1 MPKEYTRDQYS
12 TAANNFA
19 NRYGYKNIPDHIND
33 VMVSIMYTRD
43 GVQIGGSF
51 VEAVCNNNLH
61 DAISRADKTCTEYIR
76 LLSLC
81 HRFCRVENNGQ

>member
-1 MPKEYTRDQYS
+1 MEYTREKYRD
-12 TAANNFA
+12 AANNFA
-19 NRYGYKNIPDHIND
+19 NRYGYVDIPDHIND
-33 VMVSIMYTRD
+33 VMISIMYTRD
-43 GVQIGGSF
+43 KIQIGGSF

-81 HRFCRVENNGQ
+81 HRFCRVESNGQ